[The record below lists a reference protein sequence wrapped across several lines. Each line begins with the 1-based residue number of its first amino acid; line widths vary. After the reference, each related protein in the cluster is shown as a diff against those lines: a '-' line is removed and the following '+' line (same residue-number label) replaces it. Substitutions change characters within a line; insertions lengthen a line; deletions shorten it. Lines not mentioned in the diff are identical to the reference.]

1 MLRGIVSMKWYAC
14 YTKPRAEKKT
24 QIKLEQA
31 GIRCYLPLKTE
42 RRQWSD
48 RLKTVSV
55 PLFTSYIFVRIEDHE
70 FHKARIEGDLVGFII
85 FEGKPVPIPDEQ
97 IETVKRLI
105 DSGNELEVAP
115 VDMQPGQ
122 KILILSGQLM
132 GIRGELVRH
141 QGTQKV
147 LVKLDIG
154 QGILFNIDKGQIGS
168 I

>member
-1 MLRGIVSMKWYAC
+1 MKWYAC

-24 QIKLEQA
+24 QIKLEKA
-31 GIRCYLPLKTE
+31 GITCYLPLKTE
-42 RRQWSD
+42 RRKWSD

-55 PLFTSYIFVRIEDHE
+55 PLFTSYVFVQIENHE
-70 FHKARIEGDLVGFII
+70 FNKARIEGDIAGFII
-85 FEGKPVPIPDEQ
+85 FEGKPVPIPDDQ
-97 IETVKRLI
+97 IETIKRLVA
-105 DSGNELEVAP
+105 SANELEIAP
-115 VDMQPGQ
+115 EGMQPGQ
-122 KILILSGQLM
+122 KIEILGGHLM

-154 QGILFNIDKGQIGS
+154 QGLIFNIDKNMIGS